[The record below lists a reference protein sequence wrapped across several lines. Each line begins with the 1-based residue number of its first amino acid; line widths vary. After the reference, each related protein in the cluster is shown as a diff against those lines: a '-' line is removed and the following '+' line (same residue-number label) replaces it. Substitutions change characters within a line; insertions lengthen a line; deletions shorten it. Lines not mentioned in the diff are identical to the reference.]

1 MAKKEK
7 TLEQSFEELE
17 EIITKLENPDI
28 SLDDSFKLYNTG
40 VGLLKACND
49 SIDKIEKQMILL
61 NENGEINEL

>member
-28 SLDDSFKLYNTG
+28 SLDDSFKLYNIG

>member
-17 EIITKLENPDI
+17 DIISKLENPDI

-61 NENGEINEL
+61 NENGESNEL